1 MKSIQYIAVI
11 ASLLIVSNIQAQ
23 NCPYDNTF
31 YVDLTPADPGA
42 TATDVCIWAGD
53 RITVS
58 VILGE
63 TYIFSTCATI
73 SLDVTM
79 TLYNT
84 LGTVILAT
92 DDDDCGSVGGPAT
105 ITWVATFTGVANLL
119 IDEYP
124 CVHATNC
131 IELSVTWELP
141 LPIELLNFD
150 LEVFDNKVQLNWQ
163 TASEINN
170 DFFTIERSI
179 DGINWEAVNEV
190 DGAGNSTSLLAY
202 VSLDEKPNFGIS
214 YYRLKQ
220 TDFDGNFSFSE
231 VRSVNI
237 QILKNQNSLEIYPN
251 PAQNQITIT
260 GSETELDQLKI
271 CDILGVNIIDLTK
284 FTSNNGSKLVIDLS
298 NLNTGMYYIKT
309 KTTTNKVYKQ

>member
-1 MKSIQYIAVI
+1 M
-11 ASLLIVSNIQAQ
+11 
-23 NCPYDNTF
+23 
-31 YVDLTPADPGA
+31 
-42 TATDVCIWAGD
+42 
-53 RITVS
+53 
-58 VILGE
+58 
-63 TYIFSTCATI
+63 
-73 SLDVTM
+73 
-79 TLYNT
+79 
-84 LGTVILAT
+84 
-92 DDDDCGSVGGPAT
+92 
-105 ITWVATFTGVANLL
+105 
-119 IDEYP
+119 
-124 CVHATNC
+124 
-131 IELSVTWELP
+131 TWELP